1 MTSSI
6 HQQSFIKMEATPTI
20 KDLSASN
27 KPQSPNFQYNTG
39 RTFSNGPSFNNNDIQ
54 SIVANNESQYGSPQN
69 ISNVVNHSN
78 NLLVNPNTNK
88 ISRPNVA
95 NFLAQPKMTSDQP
108 LPVLSLPQ
116 PYRLPIQQP
125 EETSNISNYYHYSV
139 SPTSTTHSVTTNDS
153 TMYPMSG
160 STMSPYHNS
169 NGMIQ
174 DRQYSNTFI
183 PQQGAV
189 PQEGKI
195 AFVTPYGAS
204 QSYIPSRNA
213 YPPLWMR
220 AQGEPVTTHTYNNFR
235 KGDLSD
241 RNTKPKAHSV
251 ASPPTY
257 NSNGS
262 PLHMQYRNDH
272 NNGMLIRRNTQE
284 QIAKAIAEKNAHVPI
299 DEYAENVRKAELAV
313 LEMNDDTHSK
323 SAIQRAE
330 QNREREKHV
339 YALLWLMKNC
349 KAETNSYVPRSRI
362 FSQYAS
368 SCAKSTL
375 KPLSQATLGKLIRTI
390 FPDITT
396 RRLGMRGQSKYHY
409 CNLALLP
416 ESDTSSRSSSNS
428 HNSLSDNV
436 AADSHDTSCTSSLNV
451 NSINGT
457 DSNSDLSGSNTVAA
471 LFTEIFKCNELPFDN
486 SLQLPSIPLD
496 EISSKIDSDIASSLE
511 SLYHVYC
518 LSIFENIF
526 FMKFE
531 ELPNCLNLSSN
542 GSLSPQM
549 FNLLISSELY
559 DWVYECDLKTHAVI
573 IQEIA
578 KKLIN
583 EETITDTTLQSLE
596 KFINSYK
603 DVVAKASLDLPIP
616 MVENKVLVANRFCMV
631 LKELVKLLSYSKAF
645 LTDFPECKTGMVN
658 DWKTLVNHDNF
669 YDLPTSISKIG
680 SESNTNNLKS
690 QENENENENEN
701 VNDDGTDSSNDD
713 NSKLKVRICDDI
725 STFLQTSDSKMLQLN
740 YLIEQFC
747 KFITYR
753 GNSTAQNIITYY
765 LRFFGGLVG
774 ELSLKSSENLRCWLY
789 FNNIISQLL
798 SYSDNFR
805 NLIEMVK

>member
-1 MTSSI
+1 MISSI
-6 HQQSFIKMEATPTI
+6 HQHNFIKMESTPTI
-20 KDLSASN
+20 KDLGASI
-27 KPQSPNFQYNTG
+27 KPQSPSFQYNSG
-39 RTFSNGPSFNNNDIQ
+39 RIFSNGPSFNNNNDIH
-54 SIVANNESQYGSPQN
+54 SIVSNNESQYSSPQN
-69 ISNVVNHSN
+69 VSNVVNTSN

-95 NFLAQPKMTSDQP
+95 NFLAQPRINSDQS

-125 EETSNISNYYHYSV
+125 EENSNMSNYYHYSV
-139 SPTSTTHSVTTNDS
+139 SPPSTTHSITTNDS
-153 TMYPMSG
+153 TMYPMNG
-160 STMSPYHNS
+160 STISPYHNS

-174 DRQYSNTFI
+174 DRKYSNDFI
-183 PQQGAV
+183 QQQGPV
-189 PQEGKI
+189 PQEGKP

-204 QSYIPSRNA
+204 QPYIPTRNA

-220 AQGEPVTTHTYNNFR
+220 TQGEPVTTYTYNNFR

-241 RNTKPKAHSV
+241 RNIKPKSNYV
-251 ASPPTY
+251 ASPSTY
-257 NSNGS
+257 NANGS
-262 PLHMQYRNDH
+262 PLHMQYKNDH
-272 NNGMLIRRNTQE
+272 NNGILIRRNTQE
-284 QIAKAIAEKNAHVPI
+284 QIAKAIAEKNSHVPI

-428 HNSLSDNV
+428 HNSFNEN
-436 AADSHDTSCTSSLNV
+436 AAVDSNDTSSTSSLNA
-451 NSINGT
+451 NGINGT
-457 DSNSDLSGSNTVAA
+457 DSNDDFSGTNSVAA
-471 LFTEIFKCNELPFDN
+471 LFTEIFKCNELPSDN
-486 SLQLPSIPLD
+486 SLQLPAIPLN

-559 DWVYECDLKTHAVI
+559 EWVYECDLKTHAVI

-583 EETITDTTLQSLE
+583 EETISDSTLQSLE

-603 DVVAKASLDLPIP
+603 NIVAKASLDLPIP
-616 MVENKVLVANRFCMV
+616 MVENKVLVANKFCTV

-645 LTDFPECKTGMVN
+645 LTDFPECKTGMAN
-658 DWKTLVNHDNF
+658 DWQTLVNHGNL

-680 SESNTNNLKS
+680 TDGSSDGMKSE
-690 QENENENENEN
+690 ENDNGN
-701 VNDDGTDSSNDD
+701 GTDSSNDD
-713 NSKLKVRICDDI
+713 SPSLKVRICDDI
-725 STFLQTSDSKMLQLN
+725 SAFLQTSNSKMLQLN

-747 KFITYR
+747 KFITYK
-753 GNSTAQNIITYY
+753 GNSTAQHIITDY
-765 LRFFGGLVG
+765 LRFFGDVVG
-774 ELSLKSSENLRCWLY
+774 ELSLKSSKNLRCWLY